1 MAAAE
6 VITVSP
12 IHGLQ
17 VPLSWGDMELS
28 NTLYNELPR
37 MHNDMRPGREHIKN
51 LAAII
56 GQYKMTGKFA
66 AELLHKHEDTPAG
79 QVKLEVDINTMPTEL
94 IKPVL
99 AEIVDPSKLEAALK
113 TVSGKWMKPV
123 QLDSLDLNNIHGIV
137 FKLDP
142 KEKCLVP
149 YEFAEGPMSGSESGT
164 VDNDFVNNLASFVN
178 SFVNYVEKNNLTNMI
193 GLQFLGAIEN
203 DDQHTP
209 FTAEFEL
216 GEKGTIT
223 LPTSILK
230 DVELVPTS
238 WPDAT
243 WSGTGKPTDTDP
255 PAGQSWAKKVVKGV
269 ETHQVFVN

>member
-1 MAAAE
+1 
-6 VITVSP
+6 
-12 IHGLQ
+12 
-17 VPLSWGDMELS
+17 
-28 NTLYNELPR
+28 
-37 MHNDMRPGREHIKN
+37 MHNDMGPGREHIKN

-56 GQYKMTGKFA
+56 GQHRMTGKFA

-79 QVKLEVDINTMPTEL
+79 QVKLEVDINTMPAEL

-99 AEIVDPSKLEAALK
+99 TEIVDPSKLEAALK

-149 YEFAEGPMSGSESGT
+149 YEFAEGPLSVSESGT
-164 VDNDFVNNLASFVN
+164 VDNDFVNSLANFVN

>member
-1 MAAAE
+1 M
-6 VITVSP
+6 
-12 IHGLQ
+12 GFRF
-17 VPLSWGDMELS
+17 PLSWGDMELS
-28 NTLYNELPR
+28 NTLCNELPR

-56 GQYKMTGKFA
+56 GQHKMTGKFA

-79 QVKLEVDINTMPTEL
+79 QVKLEVDINTMPAEL
-94 IKPVL
+94 IKRVL
-99 AEIVDPSKLEAALK
+99 AEIVDPSKLEAALQ

-149 YEFAEGPMSGSESGT
+149 YEFAEGPMSVSESGT
-164 VDNDFVNNLASFVN
+164 
-178 SFVNYVEKNNLTNMI
+178 VEKNNLTNMI

-203 DDQHTP
+203 DGQHTP

-243 WSGTGKPTDTDP
+243 WSGTGKPTDTEP

-269 ETHQVFVN
+269 ETHT